1 MANVK
6 FVPKQIYAIV
16 NSASKQALGSST
28 IEVVDTSTLVSLG
41 KELESDTRALDM
53 WFGKIWAEIGDVFI
67 RAQKFEAPTRK
78 VRRAIHEFGLYVE
91 KISFGV
97 PELKNNIGYDG
108 KSNTSDPYNATSTI
122 PIDVRVYKSMGTYR
136 IKEPIPTHQLMTA
149 FTSEYKMAQFL
160 AGLYMSME
168 NAFILSAKACDDMAV
183 NTNIAV
189 VLNGNNSA
197 QKRNLLDE
205 YNKAHKDVNGNYPL
219 TSVEEAK
226 ENLDFLRWS
235 GKEILNTISYMSD
248 ITTNFNLTDG
258 TATPIPRQ
266 TKKENLVVEML
277 ADFAKSYS
285 TYLSANTFHKEL
297 VELPNYEEVVKWQG
311 SERDNLKKYDF
322 EALSS
327 IAISNSEISATDIEQ
342 SGIICFVHDVES
354 CASTCE
360 VRSDY
365 NLYDPDQER
374 EIVYKRHTKGY
385 AVDPTE
391 NAVVFY
397 LEYVAPTGTV

>member
-1 MANVK
+1 MK
-6 FVPKQIYAIV
+6 FEPKQIFNIV
-16 NSASKQALGSST
+16 NEASKQALGTST
-28 IEVVDTSTLVSLG
+28 IKVVDTSTLVSLG
-41 KELESDTRALDM
+41 KELEKDSRVLDM
-53 WFGKIWAEIGDVFI
+53 WFGKIWAKVGDIFI
-67 RAQKFEAPTRK
+67 RSQKFEAPTRK
-78 VRRAIHEFGLYVE
+78 VRRALHEFGLYTE

-97 PELKNNIGYDG
+97 PDLKKNIEYDG
-108 KSNTSDPYNATSTI
+108 ISNTSDPFNATSTI
-122 PIDVRVYKSMGTYR
+122 PIDVRVYKSMATYR
-136 IKEPIPTHQLMTA
+136 TKEPIPTTQLMTA
-149 FTSEYKMAQFL
+149 FYDEYKMAQFL

-189 VLNGNNSA
+189 VLNGTNKA

-205 YNKAHKDVNGNYPL
+205 YNKAHKTADGNYPF

-226 ENLDFLRWS
+226 ENIDFLRWS
-235 GKEILNTISYMSD
+235 GKEILNTISYMGD
-248 ITTNFNLTDG
+248 ITTSFNLTDG

-311 SERDNLKKYDF
+311 SDAEPSGANKYDF
-322 EALSS
+322 NALSS
-327 IAISNSEISATDIEQ
+327 IAISNSEISASDIEQ

-360 VRSDY
+360 IRSDY
-365 NLYDPDQER
+365 TLYDPDQNR
-374 EIVYKRHTKGY
+374 NIVYKRHTTGY

-397 LEYVAPTGTV
+397 LEYVAPTPGV

>member
-1 MANVK
+1 MK
-6 FVPKQIYAIV
+6 FEPKQIFDIV
-16 NSASKQALGSST
+16 NEASKQALGTNT
-28 IEVVDTSTLVSLG
+28 IKVVDTSTLVSLG
-41 KELESDTRALDM
+41 KVLENDSRALDM
-53 WFGKIWAEIGDVFI
+53 WFGKIWAKVGDIFI
-67 RAQKFEAPTRK
+67 RSQKFEAPTRK
-78 VRRAIHEFGLYVE
+78 VRRALHEFGLYTE

-97 PELKNNIGYDG
+97 PDLKKNIEYDG
-108 KSNTSDPYNATSTI
+108 ISNTSDPYNATSTI
-122 PIDVRVYKSMGTYR
+122 PVDVRVYKSMATYR
-136 IKEPIPTHQLMTA
+136 TKEPIPVSQLMTA
-149 FTSEYKMAQFL
+149 FTNEFKMAQFL
-160 AGLYMSME
+160 AGLYMAME

-189 VLNGNNSA
+189 VLNGTNKA

-205 YNKAHKDVNGNYPL
+205 YNKTHKTADGNYPF

-226 ENLDFLRWS
+226 ENIDFLRWS
-235 GKEILNTISYMSD
+235 GKEILNTVSYMGD
-248 ITTNFNLTDG
+248 ITTSFNLTDG
-258 TATPIPRQ
+258 TTTPIPRQ

-311 SERDNLKKYDF
+311 SADEPAGTGKYDF
-322 EALSS
+322 NALSS
-327 IAISNSEISATDIEQ
+327 IAISNSEISASDIEQ
-342 SGIICFVHDVES
+342 SGIICFIHDIES

-360 VRSDY
+360 IRSDY
-365 NLYDPDQER
+365 TLYDPDQNR
-374 EIVYKRHTKGY
+374 NIVYKRHTNGY

-397 LEYVAPTGTV
+397 LEYVAPAGTV